1 MAGLTI
7 RTLTLIE
14 RMRFQLFVARNME
27 KDFPNDARAL
37 GMIWALKNLAE
48 DLKIEWHEIDPTDD

>member
-14 RMRFQLFVARNME
+14 RMQFQLFVAKNMQ
-27 KDFPNDARAL
+27 KDCPDDARAL

-48 DLKIEWHEIDPTDD
+48 DMNLNWHEIDPSE